1 MTLRLSLTYGWL
13 GRTPIKTG
21 HATSRQVER
30 NAVLNYKFDFT
41 PVIDG
46 FPALLLGCLGTLW
59 LALSGMALAIVIGI
73 GGVILRD
80 SPHQAAA
87 LACHRVC

>member
-1 MTLRLSLTYGWL
+1 LAL
-13 GRTPIKTG
+13 GQTPIKTG
-21 HATSRQVER
+21 HAASSQVDR

-46 FPALLLGCLGTLW
+46 LPALLLGCLGTLW
-59 LALSGMALAIVIGI
+59 LALSGMALAIIIGI

-80 SPHQAAA
+80 S
-87 LACHRVC
+87 RVKLLRLLSGLLS